1 MEFASPHYLFLLL
14 LLIPLIVWYIFKLRK
29 TQATFKLS
37 STTAFTEKT
46 AHSTKVALRHIP
58 FILRVLSIILVV
70 IVLARPQSS
79 TSSQKTK
86 TEGIDIVM
94 TLDVSG
100 SMMAQD
106 LKPNR
111 VEAAK
116 QVASDFIADRVND
129 RMGLVIFAG
138 ESFTQVPLTTD
149 HAVLLNLLH
158 EVEPGMIEDGTA
170 IGLGLANAVN
180 RLKDSEAKSRV
191 IILLTDGSNNRGQI
205 APLTA
210 AELAKNYGIRVYTI
224 GVGTRGQALAPVFN
238 QFGQQS
244 LQYVDVDID
253 EKTLTEIAD
262 MTDGKYFRAVDN
274 ASLRDIYSE
283 IDQLEKSKISV
294 NNLTQR
300 EELYLPY
307 ALLALLCILLELILR
322 RTYFRNIP

>member
-14 LLIPLIVWYIFKLRK
+14 LLIPLIAWYIVKLRK
-29 TQATFKLS
+29 AQATFKMS
-37 STTAFTEKT
+37 STTAFAGK
-46 AHSTKVALRHIP
+46 AGGIKVTLRHIP
-58 FILRVLSIILVV
+58 FVLRVVV
-70 IVLARPQSS
+70 IALIIIVIARPQSTS
-79 TSSQKTK
+79 TSQKTK
-86 TEGIDIVM
+86 TQGIDIVM

-106 LKPNR
+106 LQPNR
-111 VEAAK
+111 LEAAK
-116 QVASDFIADRVND
+116 KVASDFIADREND
-129 RMGLVIFAG
+129 RMGLVIFSG

-149 HAVLLNLLH
+149 QGVLLNLLH

-180 RLKDSEAKSRV
+180 RLKDSDAKSKV

-224 GVGTRGQALAPVFN
+224 GVGTRGKALAPVYN

-253 EKTLTEIAD
+253 EKTLSEIAQ
-262 MTDGKYFRAVDN
+262 MTGGQYFRAVDN
-274 ASLRDIYSE
+274 ESLRNIYNE

-294 NNLTQR
+294 SNTTQR

-307 ALLALLCILLELILR
+307 ALFALTLMLVELVLR
-322 RTYFRNIP
+322 RTVFRNIP